1 VTAVTEHTPFGFFHL
16 FRSDG
21 VRELP
26 QSKTLKISST
36 ITVIRPNQRKL

>member
-1 VTAVTEHTPFGFFHL
+1 
-16 FRSDG
+16 

-36 ITVIRPNQRKL
+36 MTAIRPNQRKL